1 MPLLSNYY
9 LLSVV
14 LGHCGVG
21 RVTTR
26 LCSSQVL
33 CSITKMSRRLH
44 KCKAVI
50 SNHTSRYTMA
60 HGSTWEE
67 GGSSGNVH
75 TRGLLSREIFK
86 CEAGWPSLAH
96 PLWPWDSSFLSTSL
110 SKHRWKGGLYPT
122 APTLTHRP
130 CFQGR
135 GELLRRLLESGQS
148 WLTLSLHFLHPSRG
162 SLSSFFSVNEWSAA
176 QPTRAADPMPR
187 VTGSFSETHSSGN
200 SGLTTA
206 TSEIYWQAV
215 QLVKTPKKYS
225 TNFKCFQEPK
235 KKINLGI
242 IKLFTQDIRPDP
254 NSYSPLSL
262 GHQ

>member
-96 PLWPWDSSFLSTSL
+96 PLWPWDSSFLLTSQVERGALRRPHRTYTYTQAMFPRAGRTPPEAPGVRAKLTHALTSFPTSL
-110 SKHRWKGGLYPT
+110 SGIPVVLLLCKLVVGST
-122 APTLTHRP
+122 ANQGCRPNASGYWEFFRNTL
-130 CFQGR
+130 
-135 GELLRRLLESGQS
+135 L
-148 WLTLSLHFLHPSRG
+148 W
-162 SLSSFFSVNEWSAA
+162 
-176 QPTRAADPMPR
+176 
-187 VTGSFSETHSSGN
+187 
-200 SGLTTA
+200 
-206 TSEIYWQAV
+206 
-215 QLVKTPKKYS
+215 
-225 TNFKCFQEPK
+225 
-235 KKINLGI
+235 
-242 IKLFTQDIRPDP
+242 
-254 NSYSPLSL
+254 
-262 GHQ
+262 